1 MFIVTT
7 LKNAI
12 MGNVIL
18 SLLGGASDSIVLAEH
33 CEFMSF
39 LLGEMSWVSLWIQMH
54 IAIKKFLD
62 LDAIFQQ

>member
-39 LLGEMSWVSLWIQMH
+39 LLGEMS
-54 IAIKKFLD
+54 
-62 LDAIFQQ
+62 